1 MRLFFDTNVL
11 VSAFAARGL
20 CADLLRLALTHHTLL
35 TGEVVIA
42 ELRDVLDRKLR
53 LPPDRIE
60 AIEAFLGE
68 LPVVPRPGQT
78 LGLGLVDAD
87 DEWVVASAV
96 LAQADSLISGDQG
109 LLACSAPPLPMLSPR
124 QCWEQRP
131 AAGDG
136 NPCR

>member
-1 MRLFFDTNVL
+1 MRLFFDTNVM

-20 CADLLRLALTHHTLL
+20 CADLLRLVLTHHTLL

-60 AIEAFLGE
+60 AIEAFLRE
-68 LPVVPRPGQT
+68 QPVAPRPGQT
-78 LGLGLVDAD
+78 LELGLVDAD

-96 LAQADSLISGDQG
+96 LAQADILVSGDQG
-109 LLACSAPPLPMLSPR
+109 LLACSAPPLPILSPR
-124 QCWEQRP
+124 QGWEQLR
-131 AAGDG
+131 G
-136 NPCR
+136 NG

>member
-20 CADLLRLALTHHTLL
+20 CADLLRLVLTHHTLL
-35 TGEVVIA
+35 TGDVVIA
-42 ELRDVLDRKLR
+42 ELRDVLQRKLR

-60 AIEAFLGE
+60 AIEAFLRE
-68 LPVVPRPGQT
+68 QPMAYHPGQI

-109 LLACSAPPLPMLSPR
+109 LLACSDPPLSILSPR

-131 AAGDG
+131 ARRNG